1 MVMMFIFRT
10 GHQEECLHA
19 TATSMQTAWNAANV
33 SVTPAKMW
41 SQKKKHI
48 LNNFHAFGLY

>member
-1 MVMMFIFRT
+1 MFIFRT

-33 SVTPAKMW
+33 SVTPAKM
-41 SQKKKHI
+41 
-48 LNNFHAFGLY
+48 